1 MEEIKFI
8 QYQQVINTF
17 ITKISD
23 TPLLLEHGIKA
34 NSFMGDDNNIN
45 IAFVGQY
52 SAGKSAL
59 IKVLTGDESII
70 IGSGVTTEIVKK
82 YPYKGINV
90 WDTPGILAGERK
102 QHDEESLKAMD
113 ESDLLV
119 YVITNE
125 LFDPVVGAAF
135 RDLCFKKGREKEILL
150 VVNKSGN
157 DSGSPEVKM
166 TSMAKVFEPR
176 VPEDFPIVFVDA
188 ESYFDALDED
198 DAEDKAELEQFSNI
212 HGLVEAIDTFTEE
225 RGLLGKL
232 TTPLSLLQTQLLEL
246 NNKLS
251 VEDPKQEVLFELLK
265 RKLRILKANERQFNE
280 QFQGVVSKT
289 SSEINL
295 IGDDV
300 AESVQEGADVDDFA
314 ALQQKACDK
323 TDQLMHKA
331 QSTVASLVDATLET
345 LNKELAELEDS
356 PLAQDL
362 KRVLADIDLSDISFQ
377 TKTVE
382 NGDGQEIN
390 EEDKASNKSKA
401 LLSSAEKGLGWLS
414 KQAVNNAAKAGAKVA
429 SGSNVHKVVLEVG
442 HFFGTK
448 FKPHQAVKIA
458 DKLGKG
464 AKFLGPAMAALGVI
478 VQIYDDKKQV
488 KYSQEMLDARREI
501 RKAYRTVVV
510 GFESEFT
517 KEKDRLIQSVH
528 TPQITDIRSVL
539 SDFRDTSNA
548 NVDNRKQLTALIA
561 EIEALRTEM
570 NAA

>member
-17 ITKISD
+17 IAKISD

-34 NSFMGDDNNIN
+34 NSFMGDDIN

-59 IKVLTGDESII
+59 IKVLTGDESIK

-82 YPYKGINV
+82 YPYKGITV
-90 WDTPGILAGERK
+90 WDTPGILAGERE

-135 RDLCFKKGREKEILL
+135 RDLCFDKSREKEILL
-150 VVNKSGN
+150 VVNKSEN

-198 DAEDKAELEQFSNI
+198 DAEDKAELGQISNI
-212 HGLVEAIDTFTEE
+212 HGLVEAIDTFIKE

-232 TTPLSLLQTQLLEL
+232 TTPLSLLHTQLLEL

-251 VEDPKQEVLFELLK
+251 VEDPKQKVLIELLQL
-265 RKLRILKANERQFNE
+265 KLRILKANERQFNE
-280 QFQGVVSKT
+280 QFQSVVSNT
-289 SSEINL
+289 SSAINL
-295 IGDDV
+295 IGDEV
-300 AESVQEGADVDDFA
+300 AESVQEGAIADEFA
-314 ALQQKACDK
+314 GLQQKAGDK
-323 TDQLMHKA
+323 TDQLIHKA
-331 QSTVASLVDATLET
+331 QSTVASVMNATLET
-345 LNKELAELEDS
+345 LDKELAELEAS

-377 TKTVE
+377 TKAVE
-382 NGDGQEIN
+382 NGDCQEIN
-390 EEDKASNKSKA
+390 EQEKASNKSKA

-429 SGSNVHKVVLEVG
+429 SGSNIHKTVLDVG
-442 HFFGTK
+442 RFFGTK
-448 FKPHQAVKIA
+448 FKPHQAVNIA

-464 AKFLGPAMAALGVI
+464 AKFLGPAMAVLSVF
-478 VQIYDDKKQV
+478 VQIYDDNQQK
-488 KYSQEMLDARREI
+488 KYSQEMLNARRQI

-510 GFESEFT
+510 DFESEFT
-517 KEKDRLIQSVH
+517 KEKNRLIQSVY
-528 TPQITDIRSVL
+528 TTQITDIRSVL
-539 SDFRDTSNA
+539 SDFRDTSSA
-548 NVDNRKQLTALIA
+548 NIDSRKQLTALIE